1 MSRTHL
7 YRATP
12 PPRPFASLVL
22 AGGWI
27 GGALTSLLGTT
38 PALDAA
44 IASGAAVTG
53 PHDRLFLVVAVGG
66 VAVGLLLA
74 LSELAAGRT
83 RWRAARLGGA
93 VLLAGAGGIGALDT
107 ARAAL
112 RPVTPIGSVP
122 EAIAAEPN
130 AALGAPDAEVAAE
143 RLLWTTLGLAG
154 AGMVLVGG
162 LGAARHARIEA

>member
-22 AGGWI
+22 AGAWI

-44 IASGAAVTG
+44 IAPGAAAAG
-53 PHDRLFLVVAVGG
+53 PHDRLFLVLAIAG

-74 LSELAAGRT
+74 ISELAAGRT

-93 VLLAGAGGIGALDT
+93 LLLAGAGGIGALDT
-107 ARAAL
+107 ARATRRTA
-112 RPVTPIGSVP
+112 TPIGSVP
-122 EAIAAEPN
+122 EAIAAEPDVT
-130 AALGAPDAEVAAE
+130 ARAPDATVAGE
-143 RLLWTTLGLAG
+143 RLLWTTLGLVG

-162 LGAARHARIEA
+162 LAAARHARLEA